1 MARFARKTL
10 PTLRANEAESESG
23 KDGKMISETQRE
35 LLGHLAKTTLDAFP
49 HHMERLT
56 TAHIANTLHISRNL
70 ASQYLNELVRAGLAL
85 KVGTRPVFYLHRG
98 TVEKLHGTQLPQSS
112 FENSEALLAALNGK
126 GRRDLLS
133 AIGANLS
140 LSPCVTQ
147 CKAAIQYPHNG
158 LPLLLM
164 GERGTGKR
172 HLARLSFEYGRNEG
186 IIPQGGAFVE
196 VDCSQDEP
204 AIKDLRADGSWRQL
218 LLGAARGGVIYFSHA
233 EHLSDQGLATL
244 CESHPATSLGDDLT
258 TTTRIFLSTEM
269 PAHDERVQA
278 ISRRVPLVASIPS
291 YHQRTYQEREELI
304 SLFLKRQAQR
314 LESRLLISRGAFS
327 CLTEATFPENIDG
340 LRACITTSC
349 AQAYLRRKK
358 DSLVIHAYQLPPT
371 VIRPVAESQPD
382 DDDLIDIEAQ
392 PVGKDDECLVQLLDA
407 LLEVAESLPERG
419 QVEGESPVVR
429 DLEMRN
435 RDIQDHIMFERRMRS
450 QQVETYERII
460 NEILDDVRDRF
471 SLDLSVKSGHLLAQ
485 EIIIQMRGG
494 SALSEWTSSHE
505 GKLDALHG
513 YITAQASVAA
523 AVEQHIT
530 RELRR
535 VLGFDLS
542 ILTRTLLLLDVSASS
557 SGLVEQSTVGI
568 ILSHGYSTATSMAD
582 AANRILRAHVFEGI
596 NMFYDQQ
603 MADVAT
609 PLRQMIERYSY
620 CPGVIL
626 LVDMGSLEQ
635 IDNELEDIGGRDI
648 GIINNASTGLALE
661 VGSGILDNRS
671 IEDILA
677 QAVTACAGRYRI
689 VSRKQKEAAV
699 IFCSEISID
708 AADKIRLLIER
719 SLPHKIPLNFVVRS
733 YQQLEKNGRHDT
745 VFEHYDVLGAIGTMN
760 PGLRPSA
767 FIALEDVIS
776 AVGVDRLDAIFSPY
790 LSEKDLETFHRRL
803 VKNMTLRSVIES
815 ITILNPERLF
825 ADVESAVSQ
834 LEHSLS
840 ARFDSRLL
848 IGLNIH
854 LCCLVDRLVTKTPVE
869 SYGDEEDFQRVHAD
883 FLSAFRKSFSAIAQ
897 RYKVEVPIGE
907 VAYVYDY
914 IKATLESARTNRTPR
929 GGEAM
934 DNE

>member
-1 MARFARKTL
+1 
-10 PTLRANEAESESG
+10 
-23 KDGKMISETQRE
+23 MISETQRE

-85 KVGTRPVFYLHRG
+85 KVGTRPVFYLHRDA
-98 TVEKLHGTQLPQSS
+98 VEKLHGTQLSQSS
-112 FENSEALLAALNGK
+112 FENAEALLAALNGE

-147 CKAAIQYPHNG
+147 CKAAIQYPHSG

-172 HLARLSFEYGRNEG
+172 HLAYLSFEYGRNEG
-186 IIPQGGAFVE
+186 IIPQGGTFIE

-204 AIKDLRADGSWRQL
+204 SIKELRADGSWRQH

-233 EHLSDQGLATL
+233 EHLSAQALSALCGSHASTGLVD
-244 CESHPATSLGDDLT
+244 DDLDL
-258 TTTRIFLSTEM
+258 TTRIFLSTEM
-269 PAHDERVQA
+269 SAHDERVQA
-278 ISRRVPLVASIPS
+278 ISRRVPLVASVPS

-304 SLFLKRQAQR
+304 SLLLKRQAQR
-314 LESRLLISRGAFS
+314 LGTRLLISRGAFS

-349 AQAYLRRKK
+349 AQAYLRREK
-358 DSLVIHAYQLPPT
+358 DSLAIHAYQLPPT

-382 DDDLIDIEAQ
+382 DDDLIDVEAQ
-392 PVGKDDECLVQLLDA
+392 PIGKDDECLVQLLDA
-407 LLEVAESLPERG
+407 LLEAAESLPVSG

-485 EIIIQMRGG
+485 EILIQMRGG
-494 SALSEWTSSHE
+494 SALSDWVSSHE
-505 GKLDALHG
+505 AALDDLHSR
-513 YITAQASVAA
+513 IAAHASIAA

-557 SGLVEQSTVGI
+557 PGPPEQSTVGI
-568 ILSHGYSTATSMAD
+568 ILSHGYATATSMAD

-596 NMFYDQQ
+596 NMSYDQQ

-609 PLRQMIERYSY
+609 PLRQIIERYSY

-635 IDNELEDIGGRDI
+635 IDNELEDIGAHDI

-677 QAVTACAGRYRI
+677 QAVATCASRYRI
-689 VSRKQKEAAV
+689 VSHKQKEAAV

-719 SLPHKIPLNFVVRS
+719 SLPHKISLSFVVRS

-745 VFEHYDVLGAIGTMN
+745 VFERYDVLGAIGTMN
-760 PGLRPSA
+760 PGLRPSM

-776 AVGVDRLDAIFSPY
+776 AVGIDRLDSLFSPY
-790 LSEKDLETFHRRL
+790 LSEKDLDTFHRRL

-825 ADVESAVSQ
+825 ADVENAVDQ
-834 LEHSLS
+834 LEHNLS
-840 ARFDSRLL
+840 THFDSRLL

-869 SYGDEEDFQRVHAD
+869 SYGDEEDFQRSHAD
-883 FLSAFRKSFSAIAQ
+883 FLSAFRKGFSAIAQ

-914 IKATLESARTNRTPR
+914 IKATQESARTSHAPR
-929 GGEAM
+929 GGEAI